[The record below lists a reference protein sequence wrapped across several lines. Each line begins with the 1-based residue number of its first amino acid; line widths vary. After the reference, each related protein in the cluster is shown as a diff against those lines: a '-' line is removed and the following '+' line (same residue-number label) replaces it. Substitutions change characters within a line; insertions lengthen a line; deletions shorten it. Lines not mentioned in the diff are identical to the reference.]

1 MVLVFVGLGWVWV
14 DGVASGHRIKLTN
27 ILLLKR
33 ILLDRITTTIWI
45 LLTLTFLLDL
55 PQSRFLP
62 YPQLRIHNLSR
73 NSSHH
78 ILLILLLLLFFLTWL
93 MALMWFTWV
102 MFCRFLGGSY
112 CVVDL
117 VELAEELFYVVFVGG
132 CVFHYVRFFSLLY
145 FFTKG
150 VEIIIKYLTLNLIK
164 ISNDFIQ
171 YF

>member
-1 MVLVFVGLGWVWV
+1 
-14 DGVASGHRIKLTN
+14 
-27 ILLLKR
+27 
-33 ILLDRITTTIWI
+33 
-45 LLTLTFLLDL
+45 
-55 PQSRFLP
+55 
-62 YPQLRIHNLSR
+62 
-73 NSSHH
+73 
-78 ILLILLLLLFFLTWL
+78 
-93 MALMWFTWV
+93 

-164 ISNDFIQ
+164 FSNDFIQ
-171 YF
+171 HF